1 MQPISNPTKLRECPS
16 RWKWIISIVVALHL
30 SAVVAEPLRF
40 FSQSDFQASPEFLAI
55 RRWTAPYVEW
65 LYLDHGY
72 FFFAPNPG
80 PSHLVAVSSG
90 SVEPQSRNQVEESG
104 LRLESFAMV
113 FPDRKRQWPR
123 LLYHRYFMLSEFYNN
138 TYAPDRL
145 LPEDMADGEFVA
157 RWKRDRV
164 RYEGLQK
171 SLVKSLSRE
180 LGSQGVVLH
189 RVERILLTP
198 EQILRQGWR
207 LDDPRAL
214 VLLEES
220 PRPMGA
226 TLPGSP
232 SDTVK
237 ERGIRE

>member
-1 MQPISNPTKLRECPS
+1 MKPSSDSSKLRECPKTW
-16 RWKWIISIVVALHL
+16 RWIILIVVALHIT
-30 SAVVAEPLRF
+30 AVVAEPLRF
-40 FSQSDFQASPEFLAI
+40 FSRSDFQASPEFLAI
-55 RRWTAPYVEW
+55 RRWMAPYVEW

-90 SVEPQSRNQVEESG
+90 SVELQSRNQAEESG
-104 LRLESFAMV
+104 LRLESFALV

-145 LPEDMADGEFVA
+145 PPEDILDGEFVA
-157 RWKRDRV
+157 LWQRDRV

-171 SLVKSLSRE
+171 SLGKSLSRG
-180 LGSQGVVLH
+180 LGSERVELH

-214 VLLEES
+214 ILLEES
-220 PRPMGA
+220 PSG
-226 TLPGSP
+226 
-232 SDTVK
+232 TVRK
-237 ERGIRE
+237 EGIRE